1 MSLFRATP
9 RKAYSTELVNN
20 LTVTPLG
27 TGKPGTQRMFIGQET
42 SLQLTSV
49 YACVRLLAETV
60 ASLPVH
66 LYRKDGNKRI
76 QLPAPQWLIKP
87 NPEITRF
94 ELFERTIA
102 SLCLDGNAFWWF
114 EYDRLGRVAEV
125 WPLHPSTVT
134 VQRNRETAEIEYRIG
149 PDTFDGRNI
158 LHIRAFSGSGG
169 LRGLSPIALF
179 RNTALALTAALEDN
193 GRNYFENGSVVSG
206 VISVPDQVGEDQLDV
221 MAAKWMA
228 DHSGVHNAHLP
239 GFLTGGSTWTPITI
253 PNEQAQFLQSRQFQ
267 VTEICRIFRVP
278 PHKIAELS
286 RATFSNIEHQG
297 IEFAT
302 DSVSPWTARI
312 EGAVGPLVEAEDY
325 LKFDLNGLLRGD
337 TLSRFSAYNM
347 GIQGGWLCADEPRA
361 WEDLD
366 PIPDQAGQVFRA
378 PLNMAAV
385 NGPAPELDIT
395 AAVNAATALIRAGYD
410 PAASLV
416 AVGLDP
422 IRHLGLLPITVQS
435 EDAA

>member
-1 MSLFRATP
+1 VSLF
-9 RKAYSTELVNN
+9 RKAYSEQVVNN
-20 LTVTPLG
+20 LNANAAPVNS
-27 TGKPGTQRMFIGQET
+27 GKPGSSRLFLGQES
-42 SLQLTSV
+42 SLQLTAV

-60 ASLPVH
+60 AALPVH
-66 LYRKDGNKRI
+66 LYRKDGPNRI
-76 QLPAPQWLIKP
+76 LQPSPAWLIKP

-102 SLCLDGNAFWWF
+102 SLCLDGNAFWYF
-114 EYDRLGRVAEV
+114 EHDRLGRIVEV
-125 WPLHPSTVT
+125 WPLHPSSVT
-134 VQRNRETAEIEYRIG
+134 VQRNRDDGEIEYRIG
-149 PDTFDGRNI
+149 SETYDGRNI

-179 RNTALALTAALEDN
+179 RNTALALTRALEDN
-193 GRNYFENGSVVSG
+193 GRHYFENGSVVSG
-206 VISVPDQVGEDQLDV
+206 VISIPDQVDPGQLDV
-221 MAAKWMA
+221 MADKWIA

-239 GFLTGGSTWTPITI
+239 GFLTGGATWTPITV

-267 VTEICRIFRVP
+267 VTEVCRIFRVP

-302 DSVSPWTARI
+302 DSISPWTARI
-312 EGAVGPLVEAEDY
+312 EGALGPVLEGDTYV
-325 LKFDLNGLLRGD
+325 KFDLNGLLRGD
-337 TLSRFSAYNM
+337 TMSRFAAYNM
-347 GIQGGWLCADEPRA
+347 GIQGGWLNADEPRA

-366 PIPDQAGQVFRA
+366 PIPDGAGQVFRA

-385 NGPAPELDIT
+385 NGPKTELDLT
-395 AAVNAATALIRAGYD
+395 AAVNAATALIRAGYEPG
-410 PAASLV
+410 PALA

-422 IRHLGLLPITVQS
+422 IAHTGLVPITVKP
-435 EDAA
+435 EETL

>member
-1 MSLFRATP
+1 MSLFRG
-9 RKAYSTELVNN
+9 RKAYTTEVVNN
-20 LTVTPLG
+20 LNVTPNYS
-27 TGKPGTQRMFIGQET
+27 GKPGSRNLFIGQE
-42 SLQLTSV
+42 SALQITSV
-49 YACVRLLAETV
+49 YACVRLISETV
-60 ASLPVH
+60 AALPVH
-66 LYRKDGNKRI
+66 LYRKDGAKRI
-76 QLPAPQWLIKP
+76 QLEAPAWLVKP

-102 SLCLDGNAFWWF
+102 SLCLDGNAFWFF
-114 EYDRLGRVAEV
+114 EHDRLGRIAEV
-125 WPLHPSTVT
+125 WVLHPASVT
-134 VQRNRETAEIEYRIG
+134 VDRNRNSGEIEYHVGNAVFGADR
-149 PDTFDGRNI
+149 I
-158 LHIRAFSGSGG
+158 LHIRAFAGSGG

-193 GRNYFENGSVVSG
+193 GRRYFENGSVLSG
-206 VISVPDQVGEDQLDV
+206 VITVPERVEYDQLDV
-221 MAAKWMA
+221 MAQRWKA

-239 GFLTGGSTWTPITI
+239 GFLTGGATWTPITV
-253 PNEQAQFLQSRQFQ
+253 PNEQAQFLGSREFQ
-267 VTEICRIFRVP
+267 VAEICRIFRVP

-302 DSVSPWTARI
+302 DSISPWTARL
-312 EGAVGPLVEAEDY
+312 ESASGPLLMADSY

-337 TLSRFSAYNM
+337 TISRFTAYNM
-347 GIQGGWLCADEPRA
+347 GVQGGWLNADEPRA

-366 PIPDQAGQVFRA
+366 PIPDGAGQIFRA

-385 NGPAPELDIT
+385 NGPPDEPDLI
-395 AAVNAATALIRAGYD
+395 AAVSAAAALIRAGYD

-422 IRHLGLLPITVQS
+422 IRHLGLLPVTVQAPEAS
-435 EDAA
+435 